1 MDKKIIIDTIYLKE
15 SNIEIPNQVEIFG
28 KEIPEVKCDLSCQSD
43 FQKMFFDEKETY
55 EVNLSFQIA
64 SIGKVDQSNNL
75 HLYTLNFIQS
85 GLFRLEGYKKEDEA
99 LEALAVDIPNIL
111 FPYARL
117 HAELITKS
125 TGLHPV
131 LMQEIDFKEIYYKEI
146 GKKYK

>member
-1 MDKKIIIDTIYLKE
+1 MSSKIVD
-15 SNIEIPNQVEIFG
+15 
-28 KEIPEVKCDLSCQSD
+28 PEVHEEPVEEQ
-43 FQKMFFDEKETY
+43 
-55 EVNLSFQIA
+55 VNES
-64 SIGKVDQSNNL
+64 
-75 HLYTLNFIQS
+75 
-85 GLFRLEGYKKEDEA
+85 

>member
-1 MDKKIIIDTIYLKE
+1 MAKKIIIDTIYLKE
-15 SNIEIPNQVEIFG
+15 SNIEVPNQVEIFG
-28 KEIPEVKCDLSCQSD
+28 KEIPEVKCDLSCQSN
-43 FQKMFFDEKETY
+43 FQKIFFDEKETH

-64 SIGKVDQSNNL
+64 SIGKVDQYNNL

-85 GLFRLEGYKKEDEA
+85 GLFRLEGYKKEDEL